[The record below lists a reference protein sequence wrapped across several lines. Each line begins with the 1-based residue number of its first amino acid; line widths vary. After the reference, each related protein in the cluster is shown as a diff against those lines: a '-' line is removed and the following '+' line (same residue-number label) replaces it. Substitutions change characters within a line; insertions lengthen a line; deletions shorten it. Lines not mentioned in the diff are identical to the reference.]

1 MLISKPGSRYPK
13 PGSRALH
20 HLAKHAKSKPM
31 LTSKPGSRYPKPGLR
46 ALHHLAIT
54 AKSKPMLSSKP
65 GSRPVSDGSI
75 IPTLRASPYPEV
87 TDPICRLPLPTLFY
101 RPEAIH
107 LGDLQR
113 LWVQACLGSRPV
125 IAAVGLLIHHA
136 DCTDRSLHL
145 ALHKA
150 MLCYCT
156 AQAVRHHLI
165 CMKIWYSYT
174 ILCFTRCL
182 R

>member
-1 MLISKPGSRYPK
+1 MLKNPSGKAAETRVDLPMLI
-13 PGSRALH
+13 
-20 HLAKHAKSKPM
+20 
-31 LTSKPGSRYPKPGLR
+31 SKPGSRYPKPGLR
-46 ALHHLAIT
+46 ALHHLAIR

-65 GSRPVSDGSI
+65 GSRPVSDCSI
-75 IPTLRASPYPEV
+75 TPTI
-87 TDPICRLPLPTLFY
+87 TDPICRHPLPTLFY

-113 LWVQACLGSRPV
+113 IWVQARLGSRPV
-125 IAAVGLLIHHA
+125 IVAVGLFIHHA

-165 CMKIWYSYT
+165 CRKIWYSYT